1 MNWLMKIVEGPVK
14 GAEIA
19 LVEGVRLKVGSAD
32 TCDIVLS
39 DNTVAGE
46 AFELDVAPEAVTLID
61 ANGAVSE
68 LVPFEIKTIGT
79 TAFAVGPVEGD
90 WKALVKKE
98 VEKPAK
104 ASEPTVPEE
113 KEEIAPEAVVEPAPE
128 KKSRSHRWGMLV
140 LLVLIVLLGAAV
152 WYFWPKIVEKV
163 PEAEEYRV
171 VLVEKSVAGW
181 EKTVELS
188 RVGYDWT
195 KEKVAAWF
203 KEDKSVIVE
212 TERTLSLKEI
222 AEQYDLTLTEA
233 DGVSTL
239 VGNCRRRTERFAIR
253 ALAQAA
259 DPFVRFDLTDDESLR
274 DASNE
279 LLFALTGGSLKA
291 VAATNRVVKLV
302 GYAETTDDLAEAIRA
317 LNQDVK
323 NIVALETEEV
333 RLGIKS
339 PEPSIVP
346 SPAESVV
353 DKAAPE
359 IKPTAIK
366 EAKVQKKYLVAG
378 ILMKPYPCVV
388 MRNGLRLV
396 EGSELGTA
404 HIERIEAGRI
414 VLREGGATFVW
425 EP

>member
-19 LVEGVRLKVGSAD
+19 LVEGIRLKVGSAD
-32 TCDIVLS
+32 TCDIVLT
-39 DNTVAGE
+39 DNTIPSE
-46 AFELDVAPEAVTLID
+46 AFELDIASEAVTFIES
-61 ANGAVSE
+61 NGAVSE

-79 TAFAVGPVEGD
+79 TSFAVGPAEGN
-90 WKALVKKE
+90 WKTLVKKE

-104 ASEPTVPEE
+104 TNEPSVPEE
-113 KEEIAPEAVVEPAPE
+113 KEEPAPM
-128 KKSRSHRWGMLV
+128 KKSRSHRWVMLV
-140 LLVLIVLLGAAV
+140 LFVLIVLLGAAV
-152 WYFWPKIVEKV
+152 WYFWPKIVAKA
-163 PEAEEYRV
+163 PEAEDYRV
-171 VLVEKSVAGW
+171 LLVEKSCVGW
-181 EKTVELS
+181 AKTAELS
-188 RVGYDWT
+188 RVGYDWA
-195 KEKVAAWF
+195 KEKVEAWL
-203 KEDKSVIVE
+203 KEDKPVIVE
-212 TERTLSLKEI
+212 TVPTLSLKEI
-222 AEQYDLTLTEA
+222 AEQYDLTLTES

-239 VGNCRRRTERFAIR
+239 SGNCRRRTERFAIR

-259 DPFVRFDLTDDESLR
+259 DQFVRFDLTDDESLR

-291 VAATNRVVKLV
+291 IAATNRVVKLV

-414 VLREGGATFVW
+414 VLKEGGATFVW